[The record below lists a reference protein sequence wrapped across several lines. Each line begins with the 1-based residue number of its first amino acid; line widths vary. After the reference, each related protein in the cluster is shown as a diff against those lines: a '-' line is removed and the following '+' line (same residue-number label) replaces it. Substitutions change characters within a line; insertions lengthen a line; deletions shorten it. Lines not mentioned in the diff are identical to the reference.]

1 MANQMLASNPGR
13 ITVNTGLFTQ
23 DTCTMEYDL
32 IKNQQKK
39 PVIREMMEYAQR
51 RALTTLITSGAVTPY
66 GINNTERTKLNEVST
81 KGTAIASNGYQF
93 PVMGRIET
101 SSVILKQVGATQPD
115 GTFQLLMRD
124 RQLVNGMNAVFNSRL
139 VARVFGNPTGSATAG
154 YLYTFRTP
162 SGDLFSFASDVTPQP
177 GTKTCMGMYTSY
189 GEKSLRGDSRSKFSD
204 MFINYT
210 TIQRK
215 TMGWSGTAKSQVL
228 WVTYTSADGSGSS
241 KGFIP
246 QEIAQGRATFVM
258 ENERQK
264 LFGVSTMKNADGSA
278 KMVAPLDEN
287 GSPLIE
293 GDGWEEQV
301 AGGNVSQGSGINGE
315 ALVSDFADMMKKL
328 EKNSDL
334 INGCAFLAITGT
346 DGFAN
351 AQTQMATLGQVT
363 GQQFHTSIGA
373 SGEVGGPKVDVGYN
387 FSSFNVNGNRMIFV
401 KHPLFDDELMWT
413 KRGLDGNVL
422 MSSTYFIMDMNSEG
436 GQKTMEILYK
446 SANGVDRS
454 NVEATFNGM
463 TGASEMSLSEEDAG
477 KYAMLKEDMLVVY
490 NTQKC
495 GIIRKTF

>member
-13 ITVNTGLFTQ
+13 ITINTGTFTT

-32 IKNQQKK
+32 IRNQQKR

-66 GINNTERTKLNEVST
+66 GIKNTERTKLNEVST

-101 SSVILKQVGATQPD
+101 ASTIIKQIGTTQAD

-124 RQLVNGMNAVFNSRL
+124 RQLVNGMNVVFYSRT
-139 VARVFGNPTGSATAG
+139 VAMVLGNPTGNVNTG
-154 YLYTFRTP
+154 FTYTFRTP
-162 SGDLFSFASDVTPQP
+162 SGDLFVFATDVAPQS

-189 GEKSLRGDSRSKFSD
+189 GEKSLRGDSRTKFSD
-204 MFINYT
+204 MFINHT

-215 TMGWSGTAKSQVL
+215 TCGWSGTVGSQVL
-228 WVTYTSADGSGSS
+228 WVTYTNSEGGVT
-241 KGFIP
+241 KGFVP
-246 QEIAQGRATFVM
+246 QEIAQSRATFVM

-278 KMVAPLDEN
+278 KMVAPIDEIGN
-287 GSPLIE
+287 PLIA

-301 AGGNVSQGSGINGE
+301 AGGNVATGSGINGE
-315 ALVSDFADMMKKL
+315 ALVSDFADMMSKL
-328 EKNSDL
+328 EQNSDQ
-334 INGCAFLAITGT
+334 INGCSFLAITGT
-346 DGFAN
+346 YGYAN
-351 AQTQMATLGQVT
+351 AQTQMATLGQVQGVRT
-363 GQQFHTSIGA
+363 NTDVPA
-373 SGEVGGPKVDVGYN
+373 DDRVGGPKVNIGYE

-401 KHPLFDDELMWT
+401 KHPLFDDRLMWT
-413 KRGLDGNVL
+413 KNGNDGNPL

-446 SANGVDRS
+446 SANGMDRS
-454 NVEATFNGM
+454 MVEAKYNGL
-463 TGASEMSLSEEDAG
+463 TGDSELSLSEEDAG

-495 GIIRKTF
+495 GIIRKVF

>member
-1 MANQMLASNPGR
+1 MLASNPGR
-13 ITVNTGLFTQ
+13 ITVNMGTFTT
-23 DTCTMEYDL
+23 DTCTAELDL
-32 IKNQQKK
+32 IKNQQKR
-39 PVIREMMEYAQR
+39 PVIRKMMEYAQR
-51 RALTTLITSGAVTPY
+51 RALMTLITSGAVTPY
-66 GINNTERTKLNEVST
+66 GINNTQKTKIDNVDT
-81 KGTAIASNGYQF
+81 KGTAIGSNSYQF

-101 SSVILKQVGATQPD
+101 SSVILKQVGATQAD
-115 GTFQLLMRD
+115 GTFQLLMKD
-124 RQLVNGMNAVFNSRL
+124 RQLVNGMNVVFNSRL
-139 VARVFGNPTGSATAG
+139 VARVFGNPTGSATTG
-154 YLYTFRTP
+154 FLYTFKTP
-162 SGDLFSFASDVTPQP
+162 SGDLFVYSTDVAGQQ
-177 GTKTCMGMYTSY
+177 GTKTCMGMYTSF
-189 GEKSLRGDSRSKFSD
+189 GEKSLRGDSRAKFSD

-215 TMGWSGTAKSQVL
+215 TVGWTGTVKSQVL
-228 WVTYTSADGSGSS
+228 WVTYTGEDGGES
-241 KGFIP
+241 KGWVPEDIR
-246 QEIAQGRATFVM
+246 QGRVTFVM

-264 LFGVSTMKNADGSA
+264 LFGVTNMKNLDGSA

-287 GSPLIE
+287 GMSIVE

-328 EKNSDL
+328 EKNSDQ
-334 INGCAFLAITGT
+334 ISGCSFVAITGT

-351 AQTQMATLGQVT
+351 AQTQMATLGQIN
-363 GQQFHTSIGA
+363 GQRFNTPTENTSK
-373 SGEVGGPKVDVGYN
+373 VGGPDVHVGYN
-387 FSSFNVNGNRMIFV
+387 FASFNVNGNQMLFV

-413 KRGLDGNVL
+413 RRGQDGNVL

-446 SANGVDRS
+446 SANGTDRS
-454 NVEATFNGM
+454 MVEAKFNGM
-463 TGASEMSLSEEDAG
+463 TGDAELALSEEDAG

>member
-1 MANQMLASNPGR
+1 MANQQLASNPGR

-32 IKNQQKK
+32 IRNQQKK
-39 PVIREMMEYAQR
+39 PVIRELMEYAQR

-81 KGTAIASNGYQF
+81 KGSPIASNGYQF

-101 SSVILKQVGATQPD
+101 SSVIIKQVGATQAD
-115 GTFQLLMRD
+115 GTFQLLMKD

-139 VARVFGNPTGSATAG
+139 VARVFGNPTGSAAAG

-162 SGDLFSFASDVTPQP
+162 GGDLFSFASDVTPQA

-189 GEKSLRGDSRSKFSD
+189 GEKSLRGDSRTKFSD
-204 MFINYT
+204 MFLNYT

-228 WVTYTSADGSGSS
+228 WVTYTGSDGGTT

-264 LFGVSTMKNADGSA
+264 LFAVSTMKNTDGSA
-278 KMVAPLDEN
+278 KMTAPLDEN
-287 GSPLIE
+287 GNPLIE

-328 EKNSDL
+328 EKNSDQ
-334 INGCAFLAITGT
+334 ISGCSFLSITGT

-351 AQTQMATLGQVT
+351 AQTQMATLGQVV
-363 GQQFHTSIGA
+363 GQRFTTNLEN
-373 SGEVGGPKVDVGYN
+373 SGKVGGQNVDSGYL
-387 FSSFNVNGNRMIFV
+387 FQSFNVNGNQMIFV

-413 KRGLDGNVL
+413 KRGIDGNVL

-436 GQKTMEILYK
+436 GQRTMEILYK

-454 NVEATFNGM
+454 NVEASFNGM
-463 TGASEMSLSEEDAG
+463 TGSSEIALSEEDAG

-495 GIIRKTF
+495 GIIRKVF